1 MNNSSDLPPSLY
13 IHFPWCV
20 KKCPYCDFNSHEGEG
35 ELPEQAYIDVLID
48 DLSLNLG
55 PGPEFGAEANRKLT
69 SIFMGGGTPSL
80 FSPASMTRLLTAV
93 SRRFDI
99 GSIEITMEANPGVF
113 DQSHFDG
120 YRNAGINR
128 LSIGAQSFSNDSL
141 KSLGRI
147 HRSEETERAF
157 AGARQAGFRRINLD
171 LMHGLPDQSVESAL
185 TDLDRAI
192 ALGPEHISWYQLTL
206 EPNTYFYRHPPT
218 LPTEDTLAEI
228 QDRGEVRLREAGY
241 MQYEVSAYC
250 QPGEEARHNL
260 NYWEFG
266 DYIGIGA
273 GAHGKHTRNSLVTRT
288 RKSRL
293 PRDYM
298 ANPGARVTEVPA
310 AELPLEYL
318 MNVLRLN
325 RGFTLRQ
332 FEDRTG
338 LAASTLD
345 DFLRQA
351 SDKSLVVV
359 EGQKVRPTATG
370 RRFLNDL
377 LLIFQPTG

>member
-1 MNNSSDLPPSLY
+1 M
-13 IHFPWCV
+13 
-20 KKCPYCDFNSHEGEG
+20 
-35 ELPEQAYIDVLID
+35 LID
-48 DLSLNLG
+48 DLGLDLNLNFDF
-55 PGPEFGAEANRKLT
+55 EKGAEENRKLT

-80 FSPASMTRLLTAV
+80 FSPASIARLLTEV

-99 GSIEITMEANPGVF
+99 GGIEITMEANPGVF
-113 DQSHFDG
+113 DQSHFNG

-141 KSLGRI
+141 KALGRI
-147 HRSEETERAF
+147 HRAEETERAF

-171 LMHGLPDQSVESAL
+171 LMHGLPGQSVVAAL

-218 LPTEDTLAEI
+218 LPMEDTLAEI
-228 QDRGEVRLREAGY
+228 QDRGEVRLHEAGY

-250 QPGEEARHNL
+250 RPGEEARHNL

-273 GAHGKHTRNSLVTRT
+273 GAHGKHTRNSLVIRT

-298 ANPGARVTEVPA
+298 ADPGARVTEVLA

-325 RGFTLRQ
+325 RGFTLQQ

-338 LAASTLD
+338 LAASTLT

-359 EGQKVRPTATG
+359 EGPRVRPTATG